1 MKKFVYLFALVLAL
15 FAISCDNED
24 LSQDTLSGEPE
35 GSLNTT
41 KSVTTDSRTW
51 PTATGTISGV
61 ITTNTTLTADKVW
74 YIDGPTYVTSGAVL
88 TVEANTLVKGM
99 SEPSG
104 DGSAS
109 YLIITKGCQL
119 VADGGGAS
127 TSIVFTSDVV
137 AGQRSA
143 GDWGGI
149 VLLGDATTNQ
159 PNTQEIEGI
168 EAADIPGGDQ
178 GLIQYGGSND
188 SHSAG
193 ILSYVRIEYA
203 GRDLGGGNEINGL
216 TLGGVGNGTTLD
228 HIQVSFGLDDAFEF
242 FGGTVNAKYLIAF
255 ANRDDDFDF
264 DQGYSGSIQFAVSR
278 KLSLSEQTF
287 TNDPN
292 GIECDNDKD
301 YPLLTPVTRPVMSNI
316 TIIGMDSQDD
326 AEDNLY
332 GNRWRRGTSFV
343 FKNSIIAGYSDAGVF
358 FDSAET
364 ESNLNGGGAEFSYN
378 LVHSYA
384 TKTGDV
390 ILPAAAT
397 SYSGYANNTVNST
410 NPNFMGLRNP
420 YSTTAPDFR
429 YNSTTYVIGT
439 DFSGDLSSAFF
450 TSTTYKGAFGNG
462 RRWDNNWVSYQ
473 PNLNTY

>member
-1 MKKFVYLFALVLAL
+1 MKKFVYLFAVVLAL

-24 LSQDTLSGEPE
+24 LPQDTLSGEPE

-51 PTATGTISGV
+51 PTATGTISGE
-61 ITTNTTLTADKVW
+61 ITTNTTLTDDKVW

-99 SEPSG
+99 SVPTS
-104 DGSAS
+104 GSAS

-119 VADGGGAS
+119 IADGGGAS
-127 TSIVFTSDVV
+127 TSIVFTSDVA

-168 EAADIPGGDQ
+168 EDADIPDENHS
-178 GLIQYGGSND
+178 LVQYGGSND

-193 ILSYVRIEYA
+193 SLSYVRIEYA

-216 TLGGVGNGTTLD
+216 TLGGVGSGTTLD

-292 GIECDNDKD
+292 GIECDNDAD
-301 YPLLTPVTRPVMSNI
+301 NPLLNPVTRPILSNI
-316 TIIGMDSQDD
+316 SIIGMDNEISA
-326 AEDNLY
+326 AENLY

-364 ESNLNGGGAEFSYN
+364 ENNLNGGGAEFSYN

-397 SYSGYANNTVNST
+397 GYSGYANNTVNDT
-410 NPNFMGLRNP
+410 DPNFMDLVSP
-420 YSTTAPDFR
+420 YSTSNPDFR
-429 YNSTTYVIGT
+429 YRSTTYVIGT
-439 DFSGDLSSAFF
+439 DFSGELSAPFF
-450 TSTTYKGAFGNG
+450 TSTTYKGAFAS
-462 RRWDNNWVSYQ
+462 RSRWDDNWASYQ
-473 PNLNTY
+473 PNNNTY